1 MKIEDIYVYHFQ
13 LHLLLGRMQDKFIQT
28 LSALLLY
35 RNVLHPLLVFFLRNI
50 VYKFISGLCTICVG

>member
-35 RNVLHPLLVFFLRNI
+35 RNVLHPLVVF
-50 VYKFISGLCTICVG
+50 S